1 MLSPA
6 YKAGAMPVPDTQ
18 LPLWTEDERL
28 AALARTGLLDTPAEQ
43 AFDDLV
49 RLAADML
56 GMPMAAIHLV
66 AADRQFGKAEIGLG
80 VREMP
85 RNIAFCPHAMLA
97 PDGLVVPDAAKD
109 PQFADN
115 PLVTGQPRIRFYAGT
130 PLYSE
135 GLPIGALCVID
146 TQPHVQGLTEQQA
159 FVLKTLAAQ
168 VSSQIALRGA
178 VADRDALLV
187 AQARDAALR
196 RQTLNS
202 ATDFA
207 ILTTDLDG
215 RINGWNTGAEAIL
228 GWSEAEML
236 GQTVARIF
244 TPEDL
249 QAGALEA
256 EQSGALSSGR
266 AADERWHCR
275 KSGER
280 FWASG
285 EMMPLRD
292 DTGVVVGL
300 VKVLRDRTEQH
311 VAGQR
316 MARSEARYR
325 TLFEAIDAGFCVV
338 ELAFDA
344 AGRASDYR
352 FAEVNPAFVRQTG
365 LVDPVGKWMRDLA
378 PDHEGFWFEA
388 YGRVAS
394 SGESVRFEHH
404 AEALGCWYEVHAFR
418 VGQPADGRV
427 AILFNDITDR
437 KLAEKTLQRSEAHW
451 RGLFERLEEGF
462 ILGELLREGGR
473 TVDWRYLEVNP
484 AWGRMVGVPPSAAV
498 GRTIREI
505 LPEIEETWVD
515 EMARVV
521 ETGRSATFLRQV
533 GALERWYE
541 GRAHRVDENRFAVIF
556 QEVTERRKAEG
567 RRMALLELGD
577 RLRDL
582 HDPAEMSY
590 LAAEIIG
597 PTIGA
602 DRAGYAV
609 MTADNEVATIERDWV
624 RPGLPSIAGAHTM
637 RDYGSFIDELVQGH
651 EVLVEDVARDPRTA
665 PRLPVLEA
673 AEIRA
678 FLNLPLVEDERLV
691 AFIFAHSATPRTWS
705 AEEVSFARNVAE
717 RTLAAI
723 ARRRAE
729 NELRV
734 LNASLEDTVQARTA
748 ELLDASDQLRQS
760 QKMEAVGQLTGG
772 IAHDFNNLLTG
783 IVGSLELM
791 GTRLAQGRM
800 TELPRYVTAA
810 RGAADRAAALTH
822 RLLAFSR
829 RQTLDPRPTALNQ
842 LVEGMADLIGRTIGP
857 LIHLQVVGADRLW
870 TTLCDP
876 NQLENALLNLCIN
889 ARDAMPGGGR
899 LTVETA
905 NARLDAHAGRM
916 VDLPPGP
923 YVVLSVT
930 DTGCGMP
937 PEVIARAFDPFFTTK
952 PLGQGTGLG
961 LSMVYGFARQSGG
974 QVRIY
979 SEAGQ
984 GTTIKLYLPRHDG
997 EAEAVPM
1004 TGALNAAP
1012 HAAAHETVLVVDDE
1026 PTVRMLIGEVLHELN
1041 YATVE
1046 AADGATGLQILNSDA
1061 RIDLLVTD
1069 VGLPGG
1075 MNGRQLADAAR
1086 VGRPTLKVLFITG
1099 FAEHAIIGNGMLEP
1113 GMQVMTKPFSM
1124 EAMAAKVRDLINQG

>member
-1 MLSPA
+1 
-6 YKAGAMPVPDTQ
+6 MP
-18 LPLWTEDERL
+18 WIEDERL
-28 AALARTGLLDTPAEQ
+28 AALDRTGLLDTPPEQ

-66 AADRQFGKAEIGLG
+66 ARDRQFGKSQIGLDA
-80 VREMP
+80 REMP
-85 RNIAFCPHAMLA
+85 RSIAFCPHAMLA
-97 PDGLVVPDAAKD
+97 PDGLVVPDATVD
-109 PQFADN
+109 PLFADN
-115 PLVTGQPRIRFYAGT
+115 PLVTGQPGIRFYAGA
-130 PLYSE
+130 PLQAE

-146 TQPHVQGLTEQQA
+146 TKPHAEGLSEQQR

-168 VSSQIALRGA
+168 VSSQIALRRA
-178 VADRDALLV
+178 VSDRDALLT
-187 AQARDAALR
+187 ARSRSEALR

-207 ILTTDLDG
+207 IFSTDLEG
-215 RINGWNTGAEAIL
+215 AINGWNAGAEAIL

-236 GQTVARIF
+236 GQNAERIF
-244 TPEDL
+244 TPEDSR
-249 QAGALEA
+249 AGAMEDERA
-256 EQSGALSSGR
+256 TALSTGR
-266 AADERWHCR
+266 AADERWHVR
-275 KSGER
+275 KGGER

-311 VAGQR
+311 LAGQR
-316 MARSEARYR
+316 MAQSEARYR
-325 TLFEAIDAGFCVV
+325 TLFEAIDAGFCVI
-338 ELAFDA
+338 ELGYDA
-344 AGRASDYR
+344 AGQPNDYR
-352 FAEVNPAFVRQTG
+352 FAEVNPAFERQTG
-365 LVDPVGKWMRDLA
+365 LVDAVGRWVRELI
-378 PDHEGFWFEA
+378 PDHEQYWFET
-388 YGRVAS
+388 YGRVVAT
-394 SGESVRFEHH
+394 GEAVRFENH
-404 AEALGCWYEVHAFR
+404 AVALGRWYEVHAFR
-418 VGQPADGRV
+418 VGQPGDERV
-427 AILFNDITDR
+427 AVLFNNITDR
-437 KLAEKTLQRSEAHW
+437 KEADQALQRSEAHW

-462 ILGELLREGGR
+462 ILGELVREGDR
-473 TVDWRYLEVNP
+473 AVAWRYLEVNP
-484 AWGRMVGVPPSAAV
+484 AWGRMMGVLPNAAV
-498 GRTIREI
+498 GHTIREI
-505 LPEIEETWVD
+505 LPGIEDAWVD

-521 ETGRSATFLRQV
+521 ETGRTATFLRQV
-533 GALERWYE
+533 GALDRWYE
-541 GRAHRVDENRFAVIF
+541 GRAHRVDDNRFAVIF
-556 QEVTERRKAEG
+556 QEVTDRQKAER
-567 RRMALLELGD
+567 RRMALLDLGD
-577 RLRDL
+577 RLRDMQ
-582 HDPAEMSY
+582 DPAEMSY

-602 DRAGYAV
+602 DRAGYSL
-609 MTADNEVATIERDWV
+609 MTPDNELATVERDWV
-624 RPGLPSIAGAHTM
+624 RPGLPSIAGDHTM
-637 RDYGSFIDELVQGH
+637 RDYGSFIDDLVQGNH
-651 EVLVEDVARDPRTA
+651 VLVEDVASDPRTA
-665 PRLPVLEA
+665 AWLSKWEA
-673 AEIRA
+673 TGVRA
-678 FLNLPLVEDERLV
+678 FINLPLVEQGRLV
-691 AFIFAHSATPRTWS
+691 ALIFAYSASPRAWS

-729 NELRV
+729 DELRR
-734 LNASLEDTVQARTA
+734 LNASLEDAVQARTS
-748 ELLDASDQLRQS
+748 ELLEASEQLRQS

-791 GTRLAQGRM
+791 STRLGQGRVAD
-800 TELPRYVTAA
+800 LPRYVQAA

-829 RQTLDPRPTALNQ
+829 RQTLDPRPTALNPLMHGMED
-842 LVEGMADLIGRTIGP
+842 LVRRTIGP
-857 LIHLQVVGADRLW
+857 LIDLQVTGAAGLW

-889 ARDAMPGGGR
+889 ARDAMPGGGH
-899 LTVETA
+899 LTIEAA
-905 NARLDAHAGRM
+905 NTSLDARAARAA
-916 VDLPPGP
+916 DLPPGP
-923 YVVLSVT
+923 YVVMSVT

-937 PEVIARAFDPFFTTK
+937 QDVIARAFDPFFTTK

-979 SEAGQ
+979 SEPDR

-997 EAEAVPM
+997 EAEVAPM
-1004 TGALNAAP
+1004 TGDLNAAP
-1012 HAAAHETVLVVDDE
+1012 HAPAHETVLVVDDE

-1086 VGRPTLKVLFITG
+1086 IGRPTLKVLFITG
-1099 FAEHAIIGNGMLEP
+1099 FAENAVIGSGMLEP